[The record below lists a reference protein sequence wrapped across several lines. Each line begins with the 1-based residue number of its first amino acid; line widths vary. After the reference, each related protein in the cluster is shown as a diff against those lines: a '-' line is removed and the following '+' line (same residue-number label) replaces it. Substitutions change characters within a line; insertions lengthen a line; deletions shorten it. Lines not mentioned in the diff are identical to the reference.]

1 MAISYVIKDF
11 PQARSAAIM
20 TMNTMGNAMAKTAAP
35 SRNAIPTSI
44 QMRQLFMTQNLK
56 RGCESKG
63 GSSAFIR

>member
-1 MAISYVIKDF
+1 MMIK
-11 PQARSAAIM
+11 
-20 TMNTMGNAMAKTAAP
+20 TMGNETAKTAAP

-63 GSSAFIR
+63 AFGPHPLTISNLIVTLNSSE